1 VQLNILIRGQ
11 SNAALLYTDG
21 FAPLLAAEVERLL
34 GFDGTRDTVRVL
46 GGTHVSAF
54 PGTPL
59 LPGPL
64 AAPAAPPWLQPQGA
78 GFADGPEQ
86 RTLDAYL
93 AGLPPDVR
101 SAPTAIVWLHNEYDS
116 FNAGL
121 TPSAW
126 ARAVGFAIGE
136 DRAALGQPAA
146 TTPVDFATVPYD
158 VGRSLLET
166 LYLGGSAQGLKAGL
180 QALIDDPAFNA
191 AWGAAIGDAD
201 MNATDPFF
209 GGEHFDTID
218 LAQLTGRLA
227 RSIASQFAAHARPG
241 SPIATGAVTADG
253 PSVAGAAFVP
263 GQADQV
269 LVQLALPAGDAL
281 QPLSAAAAQG
291 AGWSIEHGGTPLHA
305 TAARLLPGNRLL
317 LTFPA
322 AVPTDGS
329 AALFYGYGSGRIAA
343 GQGAG
348 QGAAVYDITWLPLGA
363 PVGGVAVAPAG
374 QAALALPTVQGD
386 GARVTGSAANVQ
398 LVLGAGDYTVA
409 GGGGAMAV
417 AGGSGAATVF
427 AGGGNTTVR
436 GGQGRS
442 VVWGGAG
449 SLVAAGG
456 LAGAD
461 TLAAGAGDAR
471 LFASTDDTL
480 VGGGGNTLAF
490 LGLGDELFLGG
501 RGAAT
506 VFAAAD
512 ATAAASVVG
521 GAGSTVFYAGAG
533 RSTFWGGS
541 GAATVGGG
549 AGALDVIA
557 GPGLLD
563 IMGDGGAKELA
574 LTAGKAGGT
583 ILLPGFRVGTDRIA
597 LQGYGAAEAALA
609 LAGAAALSGGG
620 SALTLSD
627 GTKLILPDLVP
638 AQLNLSLFF

>member
-1 VQLNILIRGQ
+1 MQLNILIRGQ
-11 SNAALLYTDG
+11 SNAALLYTEG

-34 GFDGTRDTVRVL
+34 GFDGARDAVRVL

-64 AAPAAPPWLQPQGA
+64 ASPTAPPWLQPHGA
-78 GFADGPEQ
+78 AFAAGPEQ

-93 AGLPPDVR
+93 AALPPDVR

-126 ARAVGFAIGE
+126 AQAVEFAIGA

-146 TTPVDFATVPYD
+146 NTPADFATVPYD
-158 VGRSLLET
+158 VGKSLLET
-166 LYLGGSAQGLKAGL
+166 LYLGGSAQALKGGL

-201 MNATDPFF
+201 MDATDPFF

-218 LAQLTGRLA
+218 LAHLTRRLA
-227 RSIASQFAAHARPG
+227 LRIATQFAAHAHPD
-241 SPIATGAVTADG
+241 SPIATGRAAAAG

-263 GQADQV
+263 GRTDQV

-291 AGWSIEHGGTPLHA
+291 AGWSIQDGATPLPA
-305 TAARLLPGNRLL
+305 TAARLLPDNRLL
-317 LTFPA
+317 LTFA
-322 AVPTDGS
+322 GAVPTDGS
-329 AALFYGYGSGRIAA
+329 AVLFYGHGSGRIAL
-343 GQGAG
+343 GQGPG
-348 QGAAVYDITWLPLGA
+348 QGAAVYDTAWLPLTA
-363 PVGGVAVAPAG
+363 PVKGTPVMPAG
-374 QAALALPTVQGD
+374 HAARAPPMVQGA
-386 GARVTGSAANVQ
+386 GASITGSAANAAVA
-398 LVLGAGDYTVA
+398 LGAGQYTVA

-417 AGGSGAATVF
+417 NGGSGAATVF
-427 AGGGNTTVR
+427 AGSGNTTVR

-442 VVWGGAG
+442 VVWGGTG

-480 VGGGGNTLAF
+480 VGGGGSTLAF
-490 LGLGDELFLGG
+490 LGPGEALFLGG
-501 RGAAT
+501 SGAAT
-506 VFAAAD
+506 VFAAAN
-512 ATAAASVVG
+512 AAAAASVVG
-521 GAGSTVFYAGAG
+521 GAGSTVFYA
-533 RSTFWGGS
+533 
-541 GAATVGGG
+541 
-549 AGALDVIA
+549 
-557 GPGLLD
+557 
-563 IMGDGGAKELA
+563 
-574 LTAGKAGGT
+574 
-583 ILLPGFRVGTDRIA
+583 
-597 LQGYGAAEAALA
+597 
-609 LAGAAALSGGG
+609 
-620 SALTLSD
+620 
-627 GTKLILPDLVP
+627 
-638 AQLNLSLFF
+638 